1 MHKFDGAEN
10 LTVFVRYDY
19 NEQARSFANSR
30 KKFRIQFARS
40 CGGPDRSNKSGAKR
54 FKITTFY
61 KDQPR
66 PLFVSLFRSI
76 VINKRHELIFQSNSS
91 IVGYPVGLVS

>member
-40 CGGPDRSNKSGAKR
+40 CADR
-54 FKITTFY
+54 
-61 KDQPR
+61 
-66 PLFVSLFRSI
+66 I
-76 VINKRHELIFQSNSS
+76 VRTKVVQK
-91 IVGYPVGLVS
+91 GLK